1 MDHGHIAGEDYQTDV
16 SVPLQGAG
24 GVAPCPGAW
33 LPGDLDRN
41 IYIIYRSIYI
51 NISPAHAHLICQ
63 GDGAPPE
70 EVLAAPRGA
79 GRLGRAGEGE
89 AALVQVG
96 QLARGPARRAVWV
109 HRVRVGLQHPCETS
123 SVWRYKEV

>member
-1 MDHGHIAGEDYQTDV
+1 MCLYLCKGQEGSHLAQ
-16 SVPLQGAG
+16 VPGSL
-24 GVAPCPGAW
+24 VTW
-33 LPGDLDRN
+33 TEISILSIDL
-41 IYIIYRSIYI
+41 SISI
-51 NISPAHAHLICQ
+51 LSPAHLIRQ

-79 GRLGRAGEGE
+79 GRLGGAREGE

-109 HRVRVGLQHPCETS
+109 HRG
-123 SVWRYKEV
+123 

>member
-1 MDHGHIAGEDYQTDV
+1 MCLYLCRGQEGSHLAQVPGSLVTWTEISIL
-16 SVPLQGAG
+16 SVYL
-24 GVAPCPGAW
+24 
-33 LPGDLDRN
+33 
-41 IYIIYRSIYI
+41 SIYI
-51 NISPAHAHLICQ
+51 SPAHLICQ

-79 GRLGRAGEGE
+79 GRLGGAGEGE

-109 HRVRVGLQHPCETS
+109 RTQAYIE
-123 SVWRYKEV
+123 EVVDIG